1 MLYFQGP
8 LLSRNLFAIIEITI
22 VLTVLRWILF
32 WLFPDNLTIAFIA
45 QSLHA
50 FGFAL
55 YHTASITLLH
65 TLYHQKILA
74 QQFFLG
80 ISYGLGGF
88 IGSIVAGWAYGEDL
102 FFVEALIATTAFL
115 VLKLQKRD
123 NI

>member
-1 MLYFQGP
+1 
-8 LLSRNLFAIIEITI
+8 
-22 VLTVLRWILF
+22 
-32 WLFPDNLTIAFIA
+32 LTITFAA

-65 TLYHQKILA
+65 TLYHQKALA

-88 IGSIVAGWAYGEDL
+88 IGSIIAGQAYGEYL
-102 FFVEALIATTAFL
+102 FLVEALIATTAFL
-115 VLKLQKRD
+115 ILKIQKER
-123 NI
+123 